1 MNRIS
6 ILFCAILMMLCETLS
21 AQNLTA
27 KNISAN
33 ANGTAEL
40 EIDLNVTTIPSTVAF
55 TIDGLPEGISVS
67 SDEDGIIYTAGSLMR
82 RSNSVKQATGRNTFV
97 VDGTV
102 AMKGAKGSLVTLEL
116 TIGDVKTGVYSCTLT
131 KVSAATADGLEL
143 PESVNHYLRGS
154 DFKITVTNPSAIKN
168 VTVDK
173 SAKKAGIYTISGQKL
188 NKITES
194 GVYIVDGKKVAVKK

>member
-1 MNRIS
+1 M
-6 ILFCAILMMLCETLS
+6 FCAFLMILCENLS

-33 ANGTAEL
+33 ANSTADL

-55 TIDGLPEGISVS
+55 TIDGLPEGISVA

-82 RSNSVKQATGRNTFV
+82 RSNSVSKAEGRNTYV
-97 VDGTV
+97 VAGTV
-102 AMKGAKGSLVTLEL
+102 AMKGAKGSLITLEL
-116 TIGDVKTGVYSCTLT
+116 TIGDVKTGVYTCTLT
-131 KVSAATADGLEL
+131 KVSAATPDGLEL
-143 PESVNHYLRGS
+143 PESVKHYLTGS
-154 DFKITVTNPSAIKN
+154 SFTISVTNPTAIKN

-173 SAKKAGIYTISGQKL
+173 SAKKAGIYTIAGQKL